1 MILGMQAYSL
11 AEIQEALAHNH
22 RFVAEDFAAIA
33 GAQFYAHP
41 PQVWS
46 PAENLAHLCKTVR
59 AATLAFRVPARL
71 SGLIWGSAE
80 SSRSYAELVTSYKA
94 VLDGGVVSP
103 AAYVAELDE
112 VPQDEAAAKQDL
124 LQRWQQAA
132 GKLEAALANWH
143 DEDLD
148 KAKVPHPVLGKLTL
162 RELLFFTLY
171 HNLHH
176 VNDVRRLLGQPE
188 VEVL

>member
-1 MILGMQAYSL
+1 MIRKMDAYTLSEIRTEMARANAAL
-11 AEIQEALAHNH
+11 TEFFAGIPAETFFE
-22 RFVAEDFAAIA
+22 
-33 GAQFYAHP
+33 HP
-41 PQVWS
+41 PRVWS
-46 PAENLAHLCKTVR
+46 TAENLAHLCKTVR
-59 AATLAFRVPARL
+59 AATLAYRVPARL

-80 SSRSYAELVTSYKA
+80 TSRSYDELVASYKA
-94 VLDGGVVSP
+94 VLDAGAESP
-103 AAYVAELDE
+103 AAYVPELDNA
-112 VPQDEAAAKQDL
+112 PQDAEAAKQEL

-132 GKLEAALANWH
+132 GKLEAALANWQ

-176 VNDVRRLLGQPE
+176 INDVRQLRGE
-188 VEVL
+188 ARVDG

>member
-1 MILGMQAYSL
+1 MIRKMDAYTL
-11 AEIQEALAHNH
+11 PEIRTEMARANAALTE
-22 RFVAEDFAAIA
+22 FFAAIPA
-33 GAQFYAHP
+33 ETFFEHP
-41 PQVWS
+41 PRVWS
-46 PAENLAHLCKTVR
+46 TAENLAHLCKTVR

-80 SSRSYAELVTSYKA
+80 NSRSYAELVTSYKA

-103 AAYVAELDE
+103 AAFVAELDE
-112 VPQDEAAAKQDL
+112 VPQDIAAAKQEL
-124 LQRWQQAA
+124 LQRWQQVA
-132 GKLEAALANWH
+132 GKLEAALANWQ

>member
-1 MILGMQAYSL
+1 MILVMDAYSL
-11 AEIQEALAHNH
+11 PEIQTALERNQ
-22 RFVAEDFAAIA
+22 RFVAEDFGAIPA
-33 GAQFYAHP
+33 ERFFAHP
-41 PQVWS
+41 PGVWS

-59 AATLAFRVPARL
+59 AATLAYRVPARL
-71 SGLIWGSAE
+71 SGLIWGAGE
-80 SSRSYAELVTSYKA
+80 SSRSYAELVSSYKA
-94 VLDGGVVSP
+94 VLDAGVQSP
-103 AAYVAELDE
+103 AAFVAELDG
-112 VPQDEAAAKQDL
+112 VPEDVAAAKQEL
-124 LQRWQQAA
+124 LQRWQQVA
-132 GKLEAALANWH
+132 GKLEAALANWQ

-176 VNDVRRLLGQPE
+176 VNDVRRLLNQPE